1 MKLRPVIFA
10 IVSMTT
16 LSSTLLKSSCPAPA
30 GGAGRPGSGP
40 AWARAAPAQRPAA
53 SRAAARP
60 VRRIT
65 RGILRRKGASGTGS
79 RLRQVDVQRL
89 RAVRAV
95 DLHRE
100 AVGLRE
106 LEQDLRALLG
116 AVDADPVELR
126 DHVAVLEAHLLEE
139 PARLDRGDLDADHL
153 ALGVL
158 RQDSGVLE
166 ELRGR
171 ARDAGGRDLGGRRR
185 RLLRRG
191 ARRAPRRVRARLRRG
206 RGAREL
212 GALRLL
218 ERELAQR
225 AALVE
230 DHALALDA
238 HD

>member
-16 LSSTLLKSSCPAPA
+16 LSSTLLKSSCTSPSGVA
-30 GGAGRPGSGP
+30 GTPGSGP
-40 AWARAAPAQRPAA
+40 AWASAAPAQRPAA
-53 SRAAARP
+53 SRAAVRP

-65 RGILRRKGASGTGS
+65 RGILRWVGVPGTGS
-79 RLRQVDVQRL
+79 RLRQVHVQRL
-89 RAVRAV
+89 RAVGAV
-95 DLHRE
+95 DLYRE

-126 DHVAVLEAHLLEE
+126 DHVAVLQTHLLED

-158 RQDSGVLE
+158 RQDAGVLAG
-166 ELRGR
+166 RGR
-171 ARDAGGRDLGGRRR
+171 SAGGGRRDLGGRRL
-185 RLLRRG
+185 RLRWRLRRG
-191 ARRAPRRVRARLRRG
+191 ARRAARRVRARLRGRRG
-206 RGAREL
+206 GRRGLDAV
-212 GALRLL
+212 GLL

-230 DHALALDA
+230 HDAL
-238 HD
+238 